1 MFVPTGPTEARTRLN
16 FFLME
21 QEEKT
26 SPFVRERLRELVVL
40 ASPVDTCVKAVELI
54 YARAAETG
62 DVLKDIAAGTAA
74 MCDAFGFYALEDN
87 RWSLI
92 ARSLRGEAIDNPPA
106 PQADLMPP
114 EGTQE

>member
-40 ASPVDTCVKAVELI
+40 ASPVDTCVKAV
-54 YARAAETG
+54 